1 MNFIACIAIIFH
13 YRAFN
18 EINGLIISL
27 KTKFPKTV
35 KSESDISQE
44 PIKVNLQYFKKVNN
58 SLQFVHTGKMH
69 HTGKLKVSIDNW
81 VNRMTMTINI
91 FISTIQSADVR
102 LQDSH
107 YQYLY
112 AIQY

>member
-1 MNFIACIAIIFH
+1 MK
-13 YRAFN
+13 
-18 EINGLIISL
+18 INGLIISL

-44 PIKVNLQYFKKVNN
+44 PIKVDLQYFKKVNN

-91 FISTIQSADVR
+91 FISTIQSADVG
-102 LQDSH
+102 LQDSN